1 MDTPSALETPSGKK
15 AGDENFPVGSL
26 LLSPAL
32 RPHIARFYAFARA
45 IDDIAD
51 NPDLEPADKIAR
63 LNGFA
68 EAVCG
73 RTADNPGY
81 SKAYSLHESLK
92 ATGVTP
98 QHCLDLTLAFKQ
110 DAVKLR
116 YEDWDDLMGY
126 CILSAAP
133 VGRYLVDLHG
143 ESMAAYAAADA
154 LCNAL
159 QVLNHLQDCGDDYM
173 ALDRVYLPQAWMRDE
188 NVVVDAL
195 SEPLLTPPLRRV
207 LDRCLDATDTLIRE
221 ATMLPSWIRGTRFA
235 MEAAAIV
242 AIAQKLSAELRRRD
256 PLAER
261 VVLSRAQYATCCAR
275 GALGAVFRR
284 TPVKQVA
291 RFPAQDPSG
300 DV

>member
-1 MDTPSALETPSGKK
+1 MATHAAIETSSGKE

-32 RPHIARFYAFARA
+32 RPHIAKFYAFARA

-51 NPDLEPADKIAR
+51 NPDLEPADKLAR
-63 LNGFA
+63 LDGFA

-73 RTADNPGY
+73 RAGDHPGY
-81 SKAYSLHESLK
+81 SKAYILHESLV

-98 QHCLDLTLAFKQ
+98 QHCVDLTIAFKQ

-143 ESMAAYAAADA
+143 ESLAAYPASDA

-159 QVLNHLQDCGDDYM
+159 QVLNHLQDCRDDYR

-188 NVVVDAL
+188 NIAVDAL
-195 SEPLLTPPLRRV
+195 REPQLTPPLRRV
-207 LDRCLDATDTLIRE
+207 LDRCLDATDVLIRE
-221 ATMLPSWIRGTRFA
+221 ATLLPRRIRGTRFA

-242 AIAQKLSAELRRRD
+242 AIAQKLSAELRRCD
-256 PLAER
+256 PLAKR
-261 VVLSRAQYATCCAR
+261 LVLSRAQYAACCAR
-275 GALGAVFRR
+275 GAIRALFARR
-284 TPVKQVA
+284 RRIK
-291 RFPAQDPSG
+291 
-300 DV
+300 

>member
-1 MDTPSALETPSGKK
+1 MPLSSVIETPSGKD

-51 NPDLEPADKIAR
+51 DPDLQPADKIAR
-63 LNGFA
+63 LDGFA
-68 EAVCG
+68 ETVCG
-73 RTADNPGY
+73 RATGNPGY
-81 SKAYSLHESLK
+81 SKAHILHESLT
-92 ATGVTP
+92 ATGVTS
-98 QHCLDLTLAFKQ
+98 QHCVDLTLAFKQ

-116 YEDWDDLMGY
+116 YEDWDELMGY

-143 ESMAAYAAADA
+143 ESKAAYPASDA

-173 ALDRVYLPQAWMRDE
+173 ALDRVYLPQAWMRNE
-188 NVVVDAL
+188 NVVMDAL
-195 SEPLLTPPLRRV
+195 SEPQLTPPLRRV
-207 LDRCLDATDTLIRE
+207 LNRCLDATDKLIRE
-221 ATMLPSWIRGTRFA
+221 ATLLPRRIRGTRFA
-235 MEAAAIV
+235 MEAATIV
-242 AIAQKLSAELRRRD
+242 AIAQKLSAELRQRD

-261 VVLSRAQYATCCAR
+261 VVLSKAQYAACCAR
-275 GALGAVFRR
+275 GALGAFFRQMPAGR
-284 TPVKQVA
+284 AA
-291 RFPAQDPSG
+291 RFPAQDSSG
-300 DV
+300 DA